1 MTLNG
6 QPIKLGAA
14 RPLTEVLALMGYD
27 AAQVA
32 VLLNDQVAPRDRLG
46 QIEIREDDVLEVVAF
61 VGGG

>member
-1 MTLNG
+1 
-6 QPIKLGAA
+6 
-14 RPLTEVLALMGYD
+14 MGYD